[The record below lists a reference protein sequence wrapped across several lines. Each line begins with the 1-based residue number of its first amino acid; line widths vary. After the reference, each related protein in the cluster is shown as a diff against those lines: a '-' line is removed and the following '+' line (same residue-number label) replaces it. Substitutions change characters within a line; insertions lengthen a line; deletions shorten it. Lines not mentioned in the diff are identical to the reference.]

1 MPVTQAETPEDM
13 KTEVDAE
20 REDPL
25 DFDDPAVELPHN
37 TQDSDDDTV
46 VDDEEDEEVTFPA
59 DLIERAEAS
68 GLTREEALESESPAK
83 LIKLLDKHDDQIAAL
98 DKKAGDDA
106 DEFEID
112 LDEDIFS
119 PEVAKAIKGV
129 NTHFGKKIASL
140 KAEMKRLS
148 SHIEAQK
155 QGERVRR
162 FDGYIDDL
170 GKDHEKILGKGP
182 SDSLD
187 SSSQESR
194 NRKAI
199 AAEMTTMRLGYMSQN
214 KQAPGEPDLFKRA
227 LRAVLGDELDS
238 LSQGRVKKKF
248 KKRQNQMISS
258 PTHSR
263 AEPVL
268 SATQTAINSV
278 AQKLKELGIDEYGSD
293 EEDLF

>member
-1 MPVTQAETPEDM
+1 MPVKQAETPEDM

-155 QGERVRR
+155 QGERVVR
-162 FDGYIDDL
+162 FDGYINDL
-170 GKDHEKILGKGP
+170 GSEHETILGKGP
-182 SDSLD
+182 SGSLD
-187 SSSQESR
+187 PKSQESR

-199 AAEMTTMRLGYMSQN
+199 ASEMTTMRLGYMSQG

-238 LSQGRVKKKF
+238 LSQGRVRKKV
-248 KKRQNQMISS
+248 KKRQRQMIST
-258 PTHSR
+258 PTHSK
-263 AEPVL
+263 AESKL
-268 SATQTAINSV
+268 SVTQTAINSV
-278 AQKLKELGIDEYGSD
+278 AQKLKELGVDEYGD
-293 EEDLF
+293 IEEDVF